1 VLAGTSAS
9 MAPGYEDL
17 QKLKVTKSSPEY
29 WAKNKGVTQP
39 NNGA

>member
-1 VLAGTSAS
+1 

-29 WAKNKGVTQP
+29 WAKSKAGAQQ
-39 NNGA
+39 NNRA